1 MCFCIKIFIGS
12 LSFLEK
18 DFRSLLTPT
27 YPSLSF
33 RYMTFMSMGAW
44 YHQSY
49 ELAIFT
55 TAISTFLG
63 WPFAAAIGWAMF
75 VVSVCFLLYISHIFV
90 MYCKP
95 TLCTWFMYI
104 YYIWRERKGQ
114 RNGEK
119 DRQKYLFCL
128 SCFFL
133 SLIPS
138 FSFPLLLFHHEFFFF
153 HRIPIAYD
161 IVFRKQQIFMFV
173 KWCIIS
179 MVTILVS
186 EYMFAVGLTVEFQV
200 LLV

>member
-1 MCFCIKIFIGS
+1 
-12 LSFLEK
+12 
-18 DFRSLLTPT
+18 
-27 YPSLSF
+27 
-33 RYMTFMSMGAW
+33 
-44 YHQSY
+44 
-49 ELAIFT
+49 
-55 TAISTFLG
+55 
-63 WPFAAAIGWAMF
+63 
-75 VVSVCFLLYISHIFV
+75 

-95 TLCTWFMYI
+95 TLCTCFMYI

-114 RNGEK
+114 RKGEK

-128 SCFFL
+128 SFLFFSL
-133 SLIPS
+133 SHSLFLFPS
-138 FSFPLLLFHHEFFFF
+138 SPFSPQVFFFS

-186 EYMFAVGLTVEFQV
+186 EYMFAVGLTVKFQV